1 MVREVWRPPRVS
13 MDQQSAQDRVVAAT
27 HETFYAQLVNEAL
40 ASLHLHVPCL
50 YFILSFVLVL
60 KNGSGQE
67 LSPLHP
73 GRIFFFLERVLET
86 HPHLDHHQHPAP
98 PIVSRQRSSL

>member
-1 MVREVWRPPRVS
+1 

-40 ASLHLHVPCL
+40 ASLHLHVPCF

-73 GRIFFFLERVLET
+73 GRIFFFPGESPRNSPSPGPSPASCPT
-86 HPHLDHHQHPAP
+86 HS
-98 PIVSRQRSSL
+98 I